1 MSVRIP
7 VFSGSRVLVVGDL
20 MLDRYWYGDTA
31 RISPEAPVPVVQ
43 VRDDAERPGGAGN
56 VAANVVALGAAAC
69 VLGVTGDDGDADR
82 LERALR
88 DAGVDCAFVRD
99 PALATIVKLRII
111 SRRQQLIR
119 LDFERDLASAA
130 PGSVAALG
138 ERFAAELRRAGV
150 VVLSDYAKGT
160 LRDAPALIAAA
171 RAAGKPV
178 LVDPKGRDF
187 APYRGATVVTPNLAE
202 FELIVGPARDDAT
215 LVAKGEKLR
224 AELGLEALLVT
235 RGEKGMTLVVR
246 DAAPEHLPAQARE
259 VFDVTGAGDTVIAVF
274 AAALAAG
281 QPMRDAMRLANLAAG
296 IVVGKLGA
304 ASVAP
309 AELRLEARRQAEGA
323 HAVLDEAALM
333 DAVEHARGQ
342 RERIVMTNGC
352 FDILHAGHVAYLQ
365 EAKRLGDR
373 LVVAVNDDA
382 SVKRLKGAA
391 RPIVPLAERMQL
403 LAALECVD
411 WVVPFGEDTPE
422 RLICKVSPDVLVKG
436 GDYKP
441 EQIAGHGC
449 VTRNGGRVE
458 VLRFVPGA
466 STTSIIDAIKRR

>member
-7 VFSGSRVLVVGDL
+7 AFAGKRVTVVGDV

-31 RISPEAPVPVVQ
+31 RISPEAPVPVVH
-43 VRDDAERPGGAGN
+43 VRQDAELPGGAGN
-56 VAANVVALGAAAC
+56 VAANVVALGAAAT
-69 VLGVTGDDGDADR
+69 VLGVTGNDPAADQ
-82 LERALR
+82 LEKALR
-88 DAGVDCAFVRD
+88 AAGVDCAFARD
-99 PALATIVKLRII
+99 RKLETIVKLRVI

-119 LDFERDLASAA
+119 LDFERDLAGAD
-130 PGSVAALG
+130 VAALAA
-138 ERFAAELRRAGV
+138 RFAKELPLSDV

-187 APYRGATVVTPNLAE
+187 TRYRGATVVTPNLHE
-202 FELIVGPARDDAT
+202 FELIVGPCRDDGE
-215 LVAKGEKLR
+215 LCAKAEALR

-235 RGEKGMTLVVR
+235 RGEKGMTLVAR

-274 AAALAAG
+274 AAAIAAG
-281 QPMRDAMRLANLAAG
+281 QTMRDAMRLANLAAG

-304 ASVAP
+304 ASVTP

-333 DAVEHARGQ
+333 DAIGHARAQ
-342 RERIVMTNGC
+342 RERVVMTNGC

-382 SVKRLKGAA
+382 SVARLKGAS
-391 RPIVPLAERMQL
+391 RPVVPLAERMAV

-411 WVVPFGEDTPE
+411 WVVPFSEDTPE
-422 RLICKVSPDVLVKG
+422 RLICKVLPDVLVKG
-436 GDYKP
+436 GDYRP

-458 VLRFVPGA
+458 VLQFVPGA
-466 STTSIIDAIKRR
+466 STSSIIDAIKRR